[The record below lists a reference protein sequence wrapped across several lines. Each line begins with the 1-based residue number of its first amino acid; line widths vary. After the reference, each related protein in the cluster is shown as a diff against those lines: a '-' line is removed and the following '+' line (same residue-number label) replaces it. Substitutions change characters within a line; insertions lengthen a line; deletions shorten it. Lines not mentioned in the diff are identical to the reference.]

1 VTDAEKGPG
10 SSEHATMIAE
20 IQKAILLETKRR
32 GSRMTAGEAR
42 KQYGYYGS
50 AADEAIGAFVASG
63 IVLPDRQSHTNNT
76 IHAEEDNESSPETE
90 DSWRGRKTR
99 SYTYQFPPSR
109 DAGFWDSIGEDRTE
123 EGQKA
128 SDEETWQKD
137 YRPKKHRAGQGFRGR
152 FADFRTYKDEL
163 LKKNDKKKKG
173 IVGEIIVF
181 AVVNS
186 FFWFRGSHSMMGGG
200 GGVPWLQLLS
210 SVWGLGVLESIVGTA
225 MTSRQA
231 KEIEGL
237 ENLDRGQTK
246 ELKSINDQKKSIK
259 ERVFGTLRLMAIM
272 SFVGFG
278 LKTWVPWASLPV
290 SVADQSLITTLVTTL
305 PVGIST
311 LVTVIKLISFLATNP
326 RRHRKL
332 LEAIRENPSPEPAEE
347 AETPDIG
354 DLGVYRAIYDE
365 AVDSADA
372 IENELK
378 KTDAALAAEIS
389 PELKKYKAQVLQ
401 LATSAHEI
409 DRLTGE
415 IPMEA
420 LMRDKAVLREKLS
433 EASPALRREYE
444 GSIAEIEKQEA
455 SFKTLGEQ
463 KEIINLRLR
472 SSVNQINQLRLD
484 IAKAKAASS
493 GAGAL
498 GESTLDSLHRRFE
511 ELAHN
516 AEDLNQGLEAASA
529 ELARDPFAE
538 LEKLSPPQAQSPS
551 K

>member
-1 VTDAEKGPG
+1 MTDAEKGPD
-10 SSEHATMIAE
+10 SSEHVAMIAE

-32 GSRMTAGEAR
+32 GRRMTAEEAR

-50 AADEAIGAFVASG
+50 AADEAIGAFVHSG
-63 IVLPDRQSHTNNT
+63 IVLPDRQSHTKT
-76 IHAEEDNESSPETE
+76 IRTEEDREPSPGAENG
-90 DSWRGRKTR
+90 WRGRKTW
-99 SYTYQFPPSR
+99 SYTYHFPPTR
-109 DAGFWDSIGEDRTE
+109 DAGFWGGGGENKDE
-123 EGQKA
+123 KEQEA
-128 SDEETWQKD
+128 PDEEARQKE
-137 YRPKKHRAGQGFRGR
+137 YRPKKHRAGQGFRDR

-210 SVWGLGVLESIVGTA
+210 SVWGLSVLESIVGTA

-231 KEIEGL
+231 REIEGL
-237 ENLDRGQTK
+237 ENLDRGQTR
-246 ELKSINDQKKSIK
+246 ELKSINEQKKSVK
-259 ERVFGTLRLMAIM
+259 ERVFGTLRLAAIM

-290 SVADQSLITTLVTTL
+290 SAADQALIATLVTTL
-305 PVGIST
+305 PVGISA

-332 LEAIRENPSPEPAEE
+332 FEAIRENPSPELTEE
-347 AETPDIG
+347 VADSDVG
-354 DLGVYRAIYDE
+354 DLGAYRAIYDE
-365 AVDSADA
+365 AVDSAND

-389 PELKKYKAQVLQ
+389 PELKKYKGQVLQ

-420 LMRDKAVLREKLS
+420 LMRDKAVLREKLAQ
-433 EASPALRREYE
+433 ASPALRKEYE
-444 GSIAEIEKQEA
+444 GSIAEIEKQES
-455 SFKTLGEQ
+455 SFKTLGDQ

-484 IAKAKAASS
+484 IAKTKAASS
-493 GAGAL
+493 GAGTQGASAL
-498 GESTLDSLHRRFE
+498 DGLHRRFE
-511 ELAHN
+511 ELARN

-538 LEKLSPPQAQSPS
+538 LEKLSPPQAPDPS